1 MFSNPADQRSSLA
14 SEVHLEDPEWE
25 GWTLCGERL
34 RPARGE
40 TVGLLY
46 AVSAAAA
53 TCSTCRSAGK
63 EEGLPRPEDASVH
76 VGVRVRI
83 ICASDLEGQTGTVMA
98 ADGQQ
103 QVITVRVDGDR
114 RPGRGLIRV
123 KLAEVEPVPLARDH
137 R

>member
-1 MFSNPADQRSSLA
+1 MFSNPTDRRSSPM
-14 SEVHLEDPEWE
+14 SVVHLEDPEWE

-46 AVSAAAA
+46 AVSASAA
-53 TCSTCRSAGK
+53 TCATCRSASR
-63 EEGLPRPEDASVH
+63 EAALPRPADAGVH

-83 ICASDLEGQTGTVMA
+83 VCASDLEGQTGTVMA

-103 QVITVRVDGDR
+103 QVVTVRVDGDR

-123 KLAEVEPVPLARDH
+123 RLAEVEPVAVAREH